1 MDAAPLVPATIL
13 VIDDDAALLGF
24 LEELLTLAGYQ
35 VRTASSGT
43 DGLRQATTEPA
54 SAILLD
60 RRLSDTDGL
69 ILCRRL
75 RDLLG
80 EEVPILLLTGD
91 ADRALDTAA
100 RAAGASTVIGKPF
113 ALDALLHQIGALLRA

>member
-35 VRTASSGT
+35 VRTASSET
-43 DGLRQATTEPA
+43 DGLRQATTGPV

-60 RRLSDTDGL
+60 RRLSDVDGL
-69 ILCRRL
+69 ILCRSL

-113 ALDALLHQIGALLRA
+113 AVDALLRQVAAHLGP